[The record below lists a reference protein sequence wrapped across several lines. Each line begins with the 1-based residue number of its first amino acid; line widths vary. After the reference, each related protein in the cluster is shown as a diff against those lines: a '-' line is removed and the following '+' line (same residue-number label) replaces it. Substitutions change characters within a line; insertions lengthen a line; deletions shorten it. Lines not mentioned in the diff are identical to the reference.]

1 MLKSRYLQGA
11 VVALCTNPL
20 WVVKV
25 RMCASRRGQPG
36 AYSGLFGEYFSFEY
50 RHLIG
55 NRSYVFGISD
65 GLYQIVRYEGIRGL
79 YKGLVPALLSAS
91 HGALQFMAYEELK
104 KWRSRINPDKDRNR
118 LVSLPRIYRLCK
130 PF

>member
-1 MLKSRYLQGA
+1 MPRQEDILGHTLGCSVSIL
-11 VVALCTNPL
+11 V
-20 WVVKV
+20 
-25 RMCASRRGQPG
+25 
-36 AYSGLFGEYFSFEY
+36 FGY
-50 RHLIG
+50 RHLIS

-104 KWRSRINPDKDRNR
+104 KWRSRISPDKDRNR
-118 LVSLPRIYRLCK
+118 LVSLPEFTVSVNRFNY
-130 PF
+130 